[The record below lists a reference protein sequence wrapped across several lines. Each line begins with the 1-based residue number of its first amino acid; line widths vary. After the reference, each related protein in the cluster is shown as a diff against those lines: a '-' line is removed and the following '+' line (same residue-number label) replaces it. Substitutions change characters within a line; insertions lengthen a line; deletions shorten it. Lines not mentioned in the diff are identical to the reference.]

1 MQMASAIDE
10 SMLQCTEPSDFSS
23 MITCGLQPL
32 LEFGDGSSARG
43 SLHTQLVEVGSCYN
57 CSHPIQVPGRVGGPQ
72 TELAGGLGWDVR
84 AHDS

>member
-1 MQMASAIDE
+1 MASAIDE

-43 SLHTQLVEVGSCYN
+43 WQRPTFESARRRSPVGD
-57 CSHPIQVPGRVGGPQ
+57 
-72 TELAGGLGWDVR
+72 L
-84 AHDS
+84 